1 MIKRLTLIASVILTC
16 YHLSAQTYIHED
28 DVMNQFVVMETGA
41 GALKPDL
48 YYKAFHPNYRKD
60 AHVRNKLGY
69 RMTNQYYT
77 NREIKSAENI
87 DSSHVKRAE
96 VEALNVVSRTSSVS
110 DVAWLMEKDKIEGMF
125 NLFNRNI
132 NKIVSSGGTSDDYK
146 NWKEIYDCLQ
156 CAVKLIRNSY
166 LDSGSRKKEYLAIYR
181 DIVRRNYSLTQQ
193 LLCWNRIRELKRLQN
208 SAVTPSPLVSKEN
221 LIIQAKRRWHTAM
234 AVDGFSP
241 SK

>member
-1 MIKRLTLIASVILTC
+1 MIATVILTC

-28 DVMNQFVVMETGA
+28 DVMNQFIVMETGA

-96 VEALNVVSRTSSVS
+96 VEAL
-110 DVAWLMEKDKIEGMF
+110 
-125 NLFNRNI
+125 
-132 NKIVSSGGTSDDYK
+132 
-146 NWKEIYDCLQ
+146 
-156 CAVKLIRNSY
+156 
-166 LDSGSRKKEYLAIYR
+166 
-181 DIVRRNYSLTQQ
+181 
-193 LLCWNRIRELKRLQN
+193 
-208 SAVTPSPLVSKEN
+208 
-221 LIIQAKRRWHTAM
+221 AM
-234 AVDGFSP
+234 
-241 SK
+241 